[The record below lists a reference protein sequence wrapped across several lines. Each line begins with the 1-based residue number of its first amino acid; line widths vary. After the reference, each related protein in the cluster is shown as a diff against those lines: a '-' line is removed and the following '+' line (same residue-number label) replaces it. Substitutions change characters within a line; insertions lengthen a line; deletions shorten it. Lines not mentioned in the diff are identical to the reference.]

1 METGF
6 AVLLIVTMVIAGV
19 LVGMLIGKA
28 RAERRYTLDTQYT
41 QGTLNVD
48 CSDPEFEPNLF
59 LGLTIPVK
67 DIISRK
73 YVTLD
78 VNLFSNDSRK

>member
-1 METGF
+1 MEAGF
-6 AVLLIVTMVIAGV
+6 IALIVLMTIVGV
-19 LVGMLIGKA
+19 AVGFLFGK
-28 RAERRYTLDTQYT
+28 RKAERRYLRDTQFT

-59 LGLTIPVK
+59 LGLGVPVNG
-67 DIISRK
+67 ITTRK

-78 VNLFSNDSRK
+78 VNVILQNSQK